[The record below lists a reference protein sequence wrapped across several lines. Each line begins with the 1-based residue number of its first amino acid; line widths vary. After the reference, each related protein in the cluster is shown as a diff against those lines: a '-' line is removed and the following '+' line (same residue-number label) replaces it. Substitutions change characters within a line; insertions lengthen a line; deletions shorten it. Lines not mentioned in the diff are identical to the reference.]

1 MKKLFVSYFK
11 TLGFVCAVFTVI
23 GLLQYAGA
31 AAMTAFGPGAVALAF
46 VFGLTAAF
54 VAFDLFVSKKFD
66 KDLGITKDTDLS
78 TNDDVDFDSDVGN
91 DFLDEEHCPDC
102 GEQECESKANI
113 DADDAQRALD
123 KEEFL
128 KLKQEAFDA
137 YWRDTRAR
145 MAAKTEAEFEAWL
158 ESGKQAMVK

>member
-46 VFGLTAAF
+46 VFGLPAAF

-78 TNDDVDFDSDVGN
+78 TDDDDTFDSDVGN

-102 GEQECESKANI
+102 GEQDCEAKANI
-113 DADDAQRALD
+113 DMDEAQRILAR
-123 KEEFL
+123 EEFNL
-128 KLKQEAFDA
+128 LKQEAFDA
-137 YWRDTRAR
+137 YWRRVRAEQ
-145 MAAKTEAEFEAWL
+145 AQKTELEFEAWL